1 MLGKLLKQQ
10 VEVHDITF
18 LQQIFQTD
26 ILVLLQ
32 QINITVLGAAALTG
46 HVRKSVTGS
55 GAYSDSIGEADA
67 TVHKAVQH
75 TASEHSAHAAT
86 FKNQSCFGVDMYLFL
101 HNYLIKRFKDSFC
114 FRNLP
119 IFVPVTIH

>member
-75 TASEHSAHAAT
+75 ATSKDSAHATA
-86 FKNQSCFGVDMYLFL
+86 FKNQSCLGFDMYLFL
-101 HNYLIKRFKDSFC
+101 HNYL
-114 FRNLP
+114 N
-119 IFVPVTIH
+119 